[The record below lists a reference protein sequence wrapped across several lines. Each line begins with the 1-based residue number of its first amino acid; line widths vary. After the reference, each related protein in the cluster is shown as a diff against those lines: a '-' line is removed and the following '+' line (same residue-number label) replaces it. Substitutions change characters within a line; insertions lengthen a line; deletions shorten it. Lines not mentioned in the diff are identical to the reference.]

1 MDFSLSENQ
10 RKWQLIARE
19 FATKIVAP
27 EALSRDRIP
36 LAKDR
41 IPWDWIKLADEAGI
55 RTLGVPKKFGGAE
68 ESILTMCIVGEE
80 LAAADLG
87 FAVIMDQ
94 CWKMAHLFKDA
105 MTPEQQL
112 KFIPKFVADN
122 QATTAIGI
130 TEPDIGSDHQ
140 GYYEEQTYTN

>member
-55 RTLGVPKKFGGAE
+55 RTLGVPKKIWGRRRIYPYNVYRWRGISSCRSRFCGNNGSVLE
-68 ESILTMCIVGEE
+68 NGS
-80 LAAADLG
+80 
-87 FAVIMDQ
+87 
-94 CWKMAHLFKDA
+94 
-105 MTPEQQL
+105 
-112 KFIPKFVADN
+112 FV
-122 QATTAIGI
+122 
-130 TEPDIGSDHQ
+130 
-140 GYYEEQTYTN
+140 

>member
-41 IPWDWIKLADEAGI
+41 IPWDWIKLIEDQKNDLQRADSCEVI
-55 RTLGVPKKFGGAE
+55 GVKF
-68 ESILTMCIVGEE
+68 S
-80 LAAADLG
+80 
-87 FAVIMDQ
+87 
-94 CWKMAHLFKDA
+94 
-105 MTPEQQL
+105 
-112 KFIPKFVADN
+112 
-122 QATTAIGI
+122 
-130 TEPDIGSDHQ
+130 
-140 GYYEEQTYTN
+140 